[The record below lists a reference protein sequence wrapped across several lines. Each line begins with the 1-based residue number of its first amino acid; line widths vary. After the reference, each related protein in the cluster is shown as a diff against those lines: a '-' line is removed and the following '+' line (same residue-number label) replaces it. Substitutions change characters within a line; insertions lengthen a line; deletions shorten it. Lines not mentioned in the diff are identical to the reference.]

1 MRHLI
6 ADFDAG
12 QKSASR
18 KFYHIRNDKRAPSDA
33 SHLVDL
39 GIVALTDFTGLIWI
53 QTGAIYMNNGAR
65 RVSKHAARAYR
76 H

>member
-18 KFYHIRNDKRAPSDA
+18 KFYHIRNDKRASSDA
-33 SHLVDL
+33 FSLIL
-39 GIVALTDFTGLIWI
+39 ELWRYTDFTGLIWI
-53 QTGAIYMNNGAR
+53 QTGAICMNNGAR